1 MKIIFIKSI
10 LLALCFAF
18 TAQAEVI
25 ETNKYEDVL
34 KYVTPDTLFVTDID
48 NTVVRPIQTLGSD
61 QWVGATVTRLRKA
74 GLQEEDSLHIAV
86 GLFSLVQQQTK
97 VVAIEPDIPKVLK
110 KISAKGARTMG
121 LTARNLG
128 LQTATAAQLKSIGA
142 SLTGVKGKPN
152 LNIENE
158 KVGYISG
165 VLFAGAHNDKGV
177 ILKRFLELN
186 PMPNVKRIVFI
197 DDKAHHTSEIDK
209 AFAGS
214 KYEVKAFRY
223 GGADAIVKA
232 YDPALAA
239 KQWDG
244 FIDENVLLPEPALAH

>member
-1 MKIIFIKSI
+1 MK
-10 LLALCFAF
+10 LLNTLFFTLCLAI

-34 KYVTPDTLFVTDID
+34 KYITADTLFITDID
-48 NTVVRPIQTLGSD
+48 NTVIRPIQTLGSD

-74 GLQEEDSLHIAV
+74 GLQEEDALHIAV

-97 VVAIEPDIPKVLK
+97 VVAIEPGIPKILK
-110 KISAKGARTMG
+110 QVSAKGVRTMG

-128 LQTATAAQLKSIGA
+128 LQPATAAQLKSIGA
-142 SLTGVKGKPN
+142 TLTGIKGKPN
-152 LNIENE
+152 LKFENE

-214 KYEVKAFRY
+214 KYEVKAIRY

-232 YDPALAA
+232 YDPALAT
-239 KQWDG
+239 KQWDA
-244 FIDENVLLPEPALAH
+244 FIDNNELLAEPAVTQ